1 MNLASQFLVQEMT
14 RFKRIL
20 EKKENKSK
28 KKGNKMYLQTCFIL
42 MTNLETFL

>member
-1 MNLASQFLVQEMT
+1 MNLASQFLFQEMN

-20 EKKENKSK
+20 EKKENRSK